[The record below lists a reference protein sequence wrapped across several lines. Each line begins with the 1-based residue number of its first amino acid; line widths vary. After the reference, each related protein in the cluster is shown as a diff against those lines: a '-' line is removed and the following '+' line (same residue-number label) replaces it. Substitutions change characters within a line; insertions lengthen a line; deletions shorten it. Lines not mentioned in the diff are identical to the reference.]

1 MASDSIVIVGGGHAA
16 AALCASLVDAGQ
28 GHRVQLVC
36 AEDVLPYQR
45 PPLSK
50 AFLKE
55 AVEPLQLHK
64 DASWFVAHGIAVHQG
79 DPVVEINRDD
89 KEVTLSSG
97 RRLGY
102 GHLVLATGTR
112 ARKHPEL
119 STPLDNVFSVRTGAD
134 AQLLRQHL
142 HTATE
147 RELVVMG
154 GGFIGLEVAAT
165 ARQLD
170 WSVHVL
176 ESAPRLLARAVSPE
190 LSDAILGHHQTMGT
204 SVDLGLSIGG
214 FNVQGRS
221 LADVEVSGV
230 SRKTGSLLLSI
241 GATPVVELADQARLD
256 TDNGVCVDR
265 QMRTSDPCILAIGD
279 CTSFEYRGTRIR
291 LESVQNAN
299 DQAKVA
305 AATLIGSAADYQPT
319 PWFWSEQGG
328 LRLQMVGLW
337 RPGLAVVLR
346 VGATPAS
353 FSLFHYAGDELVAVE
368 SANAPVDH
376 MWARK
381 LIEAGRSPSSDR
393 VADRDVPLKSL
404 L

>member
-28 GHRVQLVC
+28 GHRVELVC

-55 AVEPLQLHK
+55 AAEPLQLHK
-64 DASWFVAHGIAVHQG
+64 DGSWFAAQGITVHQG
-79 DPVVEINRDD
+79 DRVVEIKRDS
-89 KEVTLSSG
+89 KEVMLSSG
-97 RRLGY
+97 RRVGY

-112 ARKHPEL
+112 ARQHPEL
-119 STPLDNVFSVRTGAD
+119 SVALDNVFKLRNAAD
-134 AQLLRQHL
+134 AQLLRHHL
-142 HTATE
+142 HTAAE

-165 ARQLD
+165 ARQLN

-176 ESAPRLLARAVSPE
+176 ESASRLLARALSPE
-190 LSDAILGHHQTMGT
+190 LSEFILQHHNAMGT
-204 SVDLGLSIGG
+204 VVDLGVSIGG
-214 FNVQGRS
+214 FNVQGRT
-221 LADVEVSGV
+221 LTDIQVAGAP
-230 SRKTGSLLLSI
+230 RKTSSLLLSI
-241 GATPVVELADQARLD
+241 GAIPEVELAAQAGLQI
-256 TDNGVCVDR
+256 DNGVYVDR
-265 QMRTSDPCILAIGD
+265 QMRTSDQDILAIGD
-279 CTSFEYRGTRIR
+279 CTSFDYRGARIR

-305 AATLIGSAADYQPT
+305 AATLIGSATDYQPT

-337 RPGLAVVLR
+337 RPGLAVVPR
-346 VGATPAS
+346 AGTTPAS
-353 FSLFHYAGDELVAVE
+353 FSLFHYAGDELLAVE

-381 LIEAGRSPSSDR
+381 LIEAGRSPSFDL
-393 VADRDVPLKSL
+393 VADRDIPLKSL

>member
-1 MASDSIVIVGGGHAA
+1 MTSDPIVIVGGGHAA
-16 AALCASLVDAGQ
+16 AALCAALVDAGQ

-36 AEDVLPYQR
+36 AEEVLPYQR

-50 AFLKE
+50 AFLKT
-55 AVEPLQLHK
+55 AAEPLQLHK
-64 DASWFVAHGIAVHQG
+64 DASWFAAQGIGVYYG
-79 DPVVEINRDD
+79 DQVVEIKRGS

-97 RRLGY
+97 RRLVY

-112 ARKHPEL
+112 ARQHPEL
-119 STPLDNVFSVRTGAD
+119 SVSLDNVFTLRTAAD
-134 AQLLRQHL
+134 AQLFRQHL

-165 ARQLD
+165 ARQLN

-190 LSDAILGHHQTMGT
+190 LSDFILQHHHAMGT
-204 SVDLGLSIGG
+204 VVDLGVSIGS
-214 FNVQGRS
+214 FNVQGRA
-221 LADVEVSGV
+221 LADVQVSGV
-230 SRKTGSLLLSI
+230 PRSTHSLLLSI
-241 GATPVVELADQARLD
+241 GATPEVELAVQAGLH
-256 TDNGVCVDR
+256 TDNGVCVDG
-265 QMRTSDPCILAIGD
+265 QMRTSDPDILAIGD
-279 CTSFEYRGTRIR
+279 CTSFDYRGARIR

-305 AATLIGSAADYQPT
+305 AATLAGSAIGYQPT
-319 PWFWSEQGG
+319 PWFWSEQSG

-337 RPGLAVVLR
+337 RPDLR
-346 VGATPAS
+346 VVPRAGATPTS
-353 FSLFHYAGDELVAVE
+353 FSLFHYAGSELVAVE

-381 LIEAGRSPSSDR
+381 LIEAGRSPSSDL

-404 L
+404 Q